1 MTTST
6 IAKTPKAPGRSKA
19 PVEPTK
25 IAVEKTSYFPM
36 KSVLRFGK
44 HADGNVAIQGYD
56 PKTGNKTFLAT
67 LSMGEPA
74 LEGYVWLKGW
84 DENEGVIDALVK
96 AGVVSIT
103 GKAVIC
109 GKFAAIEARLLV

>member
-1 MTTST
+1 MTT
-6 IAKTPKAPGRSKA
+6 KTLTKA

-25 IAVEKTSYFPM
+25 ISIGKTSYFPV

-56 PKTGNKTFLAT
+56 PRTGNKTFLAT
-67 LSMGEPA
+67 LSMGGKPV
-74 LEGYVWLKGW
+74 EGYVWLKGW

-103 GKAVIC
+103 GKAAIC
-109 GKFAAIEARLLV
+109 GKYAAIEARLLV